1 VPLSSRVWRRTA
13 VVRRHAVL
21 PLAVLLFLT
30 CASCGD
36 APRGGGSTVVP
47 AVDPSERF
55 PGGDTSVARDDVKAF
70 SQSAPALDFEGEANF
85 KSGNLLFR
93 GTPGGL
99 GPLFNTQSC
108 QGCHNQDGRGSPP
121 ASADEP
127 MISMLLHLGIA
138 DASAAEGVRPDPI
151 YGDQLQTFGV
161 DRTLSPEGLAR
172 YDGALP
178 RDGAPFGDGAIG
190 EGYGFIVVDEIGG
203 SYADGDPY
211 VLHRPTYVIR
221 DLSYGAFDP
230 DIAWSPRV
238 APGMIGLGLL
248 EAIPAEDVL
257 ARADPDDVDRDGISG
272 RPNFA
277 DDVLLGERRL
287 GRFGVKATQ
296 PSILQQ
302 AAGAYR
308 GDIGVTNSLF
318 PTGPCT
324 ESQVACVERA
334 AQSDDGRPEVA
345 DVQLALVEFYSRHLA
360 VPVRRGWDEAA
371 GTFTADVLRGR
382 EVFHESGCAG
392 CHVPSQ
398 HTGIAA
404 GSLLGDVDLFEL
416 TQPASPLAALSDQT
430 IWPYTDLLLH
440 DMGGSCAPTARE
452 SADGAPCSDGAEC
465 FWVRRCEGLADGL
478 GQGEASGTEWRTP
491 PLWGLGLVHTVNP
504 RAGFLHDGR
513 AHSIEEAILWHDGE
527 ARAARE
533 RFVRAS
539 RDDRAALLAFLGT
552 M

>member
-1 VPLSSRVWRRTA
+1 MRVIARPRRRTTSVRRRGVLLLAALVCLTAGAAGCGDASHGAGTA
-13 VVRRHAVL
+13 VV
-21 PLAVLLFLT
+21 P
-30 CASCGD
+30 
-36 APRGGGSTVVP
+36 P
-47 AVDPSERF
+47 VDPSERF
-55 PGGDTSVARDDVKAF
+55 PGGGTTVDRDDAKAF
-70 SQSAPALDFEGEANF
+70 SQSAPALDFTAEANF

-93 GTPGGL
+93 GTPAGL

-127 MISMLLHLGIA
+127 MISMLLHLGVEDPEA
-138 DASAAEGVRPDPI
+138 PGGVRPDPI

-161 DRTLSPEGLAR
+161 DRAASADGLAR
-172 YDGALP
+172 HDGALL
-178 RDGAPFGDGAIG
+178 GDGAIG
-190 EGYGFIVVDEIGG
+190 EAYGFIVVDEMRG
-203 SYADGDPY
+203 SYADGAPY

-221 DLSYGAFDP
+221 DASYGAFDP
-230 DIAWSPRV
+230 AIAWSPRV
-238 APGMIGLGLL
+238 APGMVGLGLL
-248 EAIPAEDVL
+248 EAIPAETLL
-257 ARADPDDVDRDGISG
+257 ALADPDDADRDGISG
-272 RPNFA
+272 RANFA

-296 PSILQQ
+296 PSVLQQ

-308 GDIGVTNSLF
+308 GDIGVTNAIF

-324 ESQVACVERA
+324 ELQPACVERA
-334 AQSDDGRPEVA
+334 SRADDGLPEIP

-360 VPVRRGWDEAA
+360 VPVRRGWDSSA
-371 GTFTADVLRGR
+371 GTFMPEVLRGR

-392 CHVPSQ
+392 CHVPSYR
-398 HTGIAA
+398 TGVAA

-416 TQPASPLAALSDQT
+416 TQPATPLAALSDQT

-440 DMGGSCAPTARE
+440 DMGGACAPTVRE
-452 SADGAPCSDGAEC
+452 TADGTPCSDGAAC
-465 FWVRRCEGLADGL
+465 FWVRRCDGLADGL
-478 GQGEASGTEWRTP
+478 AQGEASGTEWRTP
-491 PLWGLGLVHTVNP
+491 PLWGLGLVQVVNP

-513 AHSIEEAILWHDGE
+513 ARTIEEAILWHDGE
-527 ARAARE
+527 ARAARD

>member
-1 VPLSSRVWRRTA
+1 MRVIARARRRTTA
-13 VVRRHAVL
+13 RRRGV
-21 PLAVLLFLT
+21 VLLAALVCLT
-30 CASCGD
+30 AGAAGCGD
-36 APRGGGSTVVP
+36 ASHGGGT
-47 AVDPSERF
+47 AVAPPVEPSERF
-55 PGGDTSVARDDVKAF
+55 PGGGATVDRDDAKAF
-70 SQSAPALDFEGEANF
+70 SQSAPALDFTAEANF

-93 GTPGGL
+93 GTPAGL

-127 MISMLLHLGIA
+127 MISMLLHLGIE
-138 DASAAEGVRPDPI
+138 DPSVPGGVRPDPV
-151 YGDQLQTFGV
+151 YGDQLQTFGI
-161 DRTLSPEGLAR
+161 DRTASPDGLAR
-172 YDGALP
+172 HDGALL
-178 RDGAPFGDGAIG
+178 GDGAIG
-190 EGYGFIVVDEIGG
+190 EAYGFIVVDEIRGT
-203 SYADGDPY
+203 YADGDPY

-221 DLSYGAFDP
+221 DASYGAFDP
-230 DIAWSPRV
+230 AIAWSPRV

-248 EAIPAEDVL
+248 EAIPAEDLL
-257 ARADPDDVDRDGISG
+257 ALADPDDADRDGISG
-272 RPNFA
+272 RPNYA

-296 PSILQQ
+296 PSVLQQ

-308 GDIGVTNSLF
+308 GDIGVTNAIF

-324 ESQVACVERA
+324 DAQPACVERA
-334 AQSDDGRPEVA
+334 SRDDDGLPEIP

-360 VPVRRGWDEAA
+360 VPVRRGWDSAA
-371 GTFTADVLRGR
+371 GTFTSEVLRGR

-392 CHVPSQ
+392 CHVPS
-398 HTGIAA
+398 HRTGVAA

-416 TQPASPLAALSDQT
+416 TQPATPLAALSGQT

-440 DMGGSCAPTARE
+440 DMGGACAPTARE
-452 SADGAPCSDGAEC
+452 TADGSPCSAGAAC

-478 GQGEASGTEWRTP
+478 AQGEASGTEWRTP
-491 PLWGLGLVHTVNP
+491 PLWGLGLVQVVNP

-513 AHSIEEAILWHDGE
+513 ARTVEEAILWHDGE
-527 ARAARE
+527 ARAARD
-533 RFVRAS
+533 RFVRAN

>member
-1 VPLSSRVWRRTA
+1 MRVISRGRCRTTSVRRRGVPLLLALACLTA
-13 VVRRHAVL
+13 AV
-21 PLAVLLFLT
+21 AG
-30 CASCGD
+30 CGD
-36 APRGGGSTVVP
+36 AARSGGAAAVP
-47 AVDPSERF
+47 PVDPSERL
-55 PGGDTSVARDDVKAF
+55 PGGDVTVDRQDVKAF
-70 SQSAPALDFEGEANF
+70 SQSAPALDFAAEANF

-93 GTPGGL
+93 GTPAGL

-121 ASADEP
+121 ASAQEP
-127 MISMLLHLGIA
+127 MISMLLHLGVE
-138 DASAAEGVRPDPI
+138 DPSAPGGVRPDPV

-161 DRTLSPEGLAR
+161 DRTSSPEGLAR
-172 YDGALP
+172 HDGALL
-178 RDGAPFGDGAIG
+178 GDGAIG
-190 EGYGFIVVDEIGG
+190 EAYAFISVAEIHGT
-203 SYADGDPY
+203 YADGDPY

-221 DLSYGAFDP
+221 DASYGAFDP
-230 DIAWSPRV
+230 DVAWSPRV

-257 ARADPDDVDRDGISG
+257 ALADPDDADRDGISG

-277 DDVLLGERRL
+277 DDALLGERRL

-308 GDIGVTNSLF
+308 GDIGVTNSIF
-318 PTGPCT
+318 PSGPCT
-324 ESQVACVERA
+324 ELQPACVERA
-334 AQSDDGRPEVA
+334 SRGDDGPPEIP

-360 VPVRRGWDEAA
+360 VPVRRGWDPDT
-371 GTFTADVLRGR
+371 GTFTPEVLRGR

-392 CHVPSQ
+392 CHVPS
-398 HTGIAA
+398 HRTGVAA

-416 TQPASPLAALSDQT
+416 TQPATPLAALSGQT

-440 DMGGSCAPTARE
+440 DMGGACARTARE
-452 SADGAPCSDGAEC
+452 TADGTPCSGGAEC
-465 FWVRRCEGLADGL
+465 FWVRRCDGLADGL
-478 GQGEASGTEWRTP
+478 AQGEASGTEWRTP
-491 PLWGLGLVHTVNP
+491 PLWGLGLVQIVNP

-513 AHSIEEAILWHDGE
+513 ARSIEEAILWHDGE

-533 RFVRAS
+533 RFVRAGS
-539 RDDRAALLAFLGT
+539 DDRAALLAFLGT

>member
-1 VPLSSRVWRRTA
+1 MRLIPRTRRRTA
-13 VVRRHAVL
+13 DVRRRVAL
-21 PLAVLLFLT
+21 LLASVCLT
-30 CASCGD
+30 SIAACGD
-36 APRGGGSTVVP
+36 ASSTRSTAVVP
-47 AVDPSERF
+47 PVDPSERF
-55 PGGDTSVARDDVKAF
+55 PGGAVTVDRDDAKAF
-70 SQSAPALDFEGEANF
+70 SQSAPALDFAGEANF

-108 QGCHNQDGRGSPP
+108 QGCHNQDGRGSAP
-121 ASADEP
+121 ARADEP
-127 MISMLLHLGIA
+127 MISMLLHLGIE
-138 DASAAEGVRPDPI
+138 DAAAPGGVRPDPV
-151 YGDQLQTFGV
+151 YGDQLQ
-161 DRTLSPEGLAR
+161 
-172 YDGALP
+172 
-178 RDGAPFGDGAIG
+178 PFGDGVPG
-190 EGYGFIVVDEIGG
+190 EASPHVVVDELHGA
-203 SYADGDPY
+203 YPDGDAY

-221 DLSYGAFDP
+221 DPAYGAFDP

-248 EAIPAEDVL
+248 EAVPADDIL
-257 ARADPDDVDRDGISG
+257 ARADPDDADRDGISG

-296 PSILQQ
+296 PSVLQQ

-308 GDIGVTNSLF
+308 GDVGVTNSIY

-324 ESQVACVERA
+324 ELQEACLERA
-334 AQSDDGRPEVA
+334 ARDDDGAPEIA

-360 VPVRRGWDEAA
+360 VPLRRGWDEAA
-371 GTFTADVLRGR
+371 GTFTAEVLRGR

-392 CHVPSQ
+392 CHVPSFR
-398 HTGIAA
+398 TGVAA

-416 TQPASPLAALSDQT
+416 TQPATPLAALSGQT

-452 SADGAPCSDGAEC
+452 TANGTPCTEGTDC
-465 FWVRRCEGLADGL
+465 FRVRRCDGLADGL
-478 GQGEASGTEWRTP
+478 AQGEASGTEWRTP
-491 PLWGLGLVHTVNP
+491 PLWGLGLVQIVNP

-513 AHSIEEAILWHDGE
+513 ARSVEEAILWHDGE
-527 ARAARE
+527 AAAARA
-533 RFVRAS
+533 RFTRAT
-539 RDDRAALLAFLGT
+539 RADRAALLAFLGT